1 MPLTLNTRTVR
12 GVMVVEI
19 GGRLIVGDA
28 VAKFGDA
35 LTPIVEGENKKVI
48 LDLSNLGYLDSTG
61 IESLIGVYQ
70 TLRNRSGG
78 FRVLKPSSKV
88 RELLELTKLSDV
100 FGVVDDESDAIDA
113 LLEGGDAS

>member
-1 MPLTLNTRTVR
+1 MTLSFNTRTVR

-19 GGRLIVGDA
+19 GGKLSAGEGVT
-28 VAKFGDA
+28 KFGDT

-48 LDLSNLGYLDSTG
+48 LDLSNVGYLDSSG

-78 FRVLKPSSKV
+78 LRVLKPSS
-88 RELLELTKLSDV
+88 RIRQLLDLTKLSDV
-100 FGVVDDESDAIDA
+100 LGVVDDETDAVDA